1 MTVQGTRPVGQ
12 WASWGCKKHKL
23 SSLCFGS
30 QNGEVDYVAIPHPDV
45 FWVFLFISSISSV
58 KCLGFSWYGGG
69 DNKGGTV
76 LAAWSGGADLE
87 V

>member
-1 MTVQGTRPVGQ
+1 MTVQATRPVGQ

-23 SSLCFGS
+23 SSLRFGS

-45 FWVFLFISSISSV
+45 FWLFLFISSISRV

-69 DNKGGTV
+69 DNKGVTV
-76 LAAWSGGADLE
+76 SWQPGLE
-87 V
+87 EQI